1 MKKIVFF
8 AAVLAVLGLTA
19 CEKTLDVGEDNASTG
34 QVKNSVLQVRTR
46 GASGD
51 GATVAYP
58 VAVYVFEGDECK
70 ASQTIGDEGQT
81 LNIAL
86 TEGTYSVY
94 AVGGVSSSDYV
105 LPSVSDALTSSAIA
119 LQEGKVLTDLMTA
132 SATVT
137 LVDGGTNTVTLGMA
151 RKTMLIQDVTIKKV
165 PSAATAVTVTIA
177 PLWQSLTIGGTYST
191 TNGSSTIALTRQ
203 EDGRTW
209 RNSGSAYL
217 LPPSSQPASVSVNI
231 TMGGTTKTYTYST
244 SDELEAGYKINIDGT
259 YTEAVGVNL
268 TGTITGAT
276 WLGERTISFTFDED
290 GSSTSGNDNNG
301 GDNDG
306 DTQDFPLV
314 GDTYQGCY
322 VLAVTV
328 EDDGLLA
335 ELVLLSPNERAVTSA
350 SDAESALASLG
361 VDGISDWTVPTKAQM
376 DAFAAA
382 RNDVTPAPAA
392 GIYLYKNNNGVY
404 YQYNLATGATGSA
417 NYITGINLRPVAIVS
432 ITKDKTAM
440 KKYMFIAL
448 TLLVAACEKPILDED
463 VVLMNEANVILHMT
477 QYEQEAFGNS
487 GNRATTRTAT
497 DITELCSRLNIAIF
511 DDDGTKVKTVAQ
523 KEGDASFGTVALTL
537 AAGTYQLVVI
547 AHNGEGSATITS
559 TEKVTFPNNKVT
571 DTFYYYGDLVV
582 TSEVQSY
589 DLTLT
594 RAVAMFRMVLTDDE
608 IPSSVA
614 KFKFYYTG
622 GSSTFSPS
630 AGYGCVNSKQTE
642 IRTVAD
648 GVTTFDIFT
657 LPHTEEDV
665 LTKLTVTALDAN
677 DNIIKEKVFENV
689 PVSRNQVTRYT
700 GSFFGSGG
708 SGQTSDGT
716 FRLTADPDWDSVNGY
731 TF

>member
-1 MKKIVFF
+1 MKKILFF
-8 AAVLAVLGLTA
+8 ASALAVLGLTA
-19 CEKTLDVGEDNASTG
+19 CEKTLGDDIGDVGNE

-105 LPSVSDALTSSAIA
+105 LPSVSDALTTPAIA
-119 LQEGKVLTDLMTA
+119 LQEGKELTDLMTA

-151 RKTMLIQDVTIKKV
+151 RKTMMIQDVTIKKV
-165 PSAATAVTVTIA
+165 TSAATAVTVTIA

-191 TNGSSTIALTRQ
+191 TNGSSTIALIRQ

-209 RNSGSAYL
+209 RNSGSTYL

-231 TMGGTTKTYTYST
+231 TVDGTTKTYTYST

-268 TGTITGAT
+268 TGTIAGAT

-301 GDNDG
+301 GSGG
-306 DTQDFPLV
+306 DTQNFPSV

-328 EDDGLLA
+328 EDDGQSA
-335 ELVLLSPNERAVTSA
+335 EVVLLSPNERAVTSA

-382 RNDVTPAPAA
+382 RNDVTPEPA
-392 GIYLYKNNNGVY
+392 GGNYLYMNNNGNY
-404 YQYNLATGATGSA
+404 NQYNLATGATVSA
-417 NYITGINLRPVAIVS
+417 NYLTGINLRPVAIVS
-432 ITKDKTAM
+432 ITKD
-440 KKYMFIAL
+440 
-448 TLLVAACEKPILDED
+448 
-463 VVLMNEANVILHMT
+463 
-477 QYEQEAFGNS
+477 
-487 GNRATTRTAT
+487 
-497 DITELCSRLNIAIF
+497 
-511 DDDGTKVKTVAQ
+511 
-523 KEGDASFGTVALTL
+523 
-537 AAGTYQLVVI
+537 
-547 AHNGEGSATITS
+547 
-559 TEKVTFPNNKVT
+559 
-571 DTFYYYGDLVV
+571 
-582 TSEVQSY
+582 
-589 DLTLT
+589 
-594 RAVAMFRMVLTDDE
+594 
-608 IPSSVA
+608 
-614 KFKFYYTG
+614 
-622 GSSTFSPS
+622 
-630 AGYGCVNSKQTE
+630 
-642 IRTVAD
+642 
-648 GVTTFDIFT
+648 
-657 LPHTEEDV
+657 
-665 LTKLTVTALDAN
+665 
-677 DNIIKEKVFENV
+677 
-689 PVSRNQVTRYT
+689 
-700 GSFFGSGG
+700 
-708 SGQTSDGT
+708 
-716 FRLTADPDWDSVNGY
+716 
-731 TF
+731 

>member
-1 MKKIVFF
+1 MKTKSLF
-8 AAVLAVLGLTA
+8 ASVLAVLGLTA

-58 VAVYVFEGDECK
+58 VVVYVFQGDECK
-70 ASQTIGDEGQT
+70 GVQTIGDEGQT
-81 LNIAL
+81 LNIGL

-94 AVGGVSSSDYV
+94 AVGGASASDYV
-105 LPSVSDALTSSAIA
+105 LPTVSDALTTSAMA
-119 LQEGKVLTDLMTA
+119 LREGKKLTDLMTA

-137 LVDGGTNTVTLGMA
+137 LVDGGTNTVTLGMT
-151 RKTMLIQDVTIKKV
+151 RKTMMIQDVTIKKV

-191 TNGSSTIALTRQ
+191 TNGSSTITLTKQ

-301 GDNDG
+301 GSGG
-306 DTQDFPLV
+306 DTQDFPSV

-328 EDDGLLA
+328 ENDEQSA
-335 ELVLLSPNERAVTSA
+335 EVMLLSPNERAVTSA
-350 SDAESALASLG
+350 SDAESSLASLG

-382 RNDVTPAPAA
+382 RNDVTPAPA
-392 GIYLYKNNNGVY
+392 GGNYLYKNNNGNY
-404 YQYNLATGATGSA
+404 NQYTLVTGATGSA

-432 ITKDKTAM
+432 ITKD
-440 KKYMFIAL
+440 
-448 TLLVAACEKPILDED
+448 
-463 VVLMNEANVILHMT
+463 
-477 QYEQEAFGNS
+477 
-487 GNRATTRTAT
+487 
-497 DITELCSRLNIAIF
+497 
-511 DDDGTKVKTVAQ
+511 
-523 KEGDASFGTVALTL
+523 
-537 AAGTYQLVVI
+537 
-547 AHNGEGSATITS
+547 
-559 TEKVTFPNNKVT
+559 
-571 DTFYYYGDLVV
+571 
-582 TSEVQSY
+582 
-589 DLTLT
+589 
-594 RAVAMFRMVLTDDE
+594 
-608 IPSSVA
+608 
-614 KFKFYYTG
+614 
-622 GSSTFSPS
+622 
-630 AGYGCVNSKQTE
+630 
-642 IRTVAD
+642 
-648 GVTTFDIFT
+648 
-657 LPHTEEDV
+657 
-665 LTKLTVTALDAN
+665 
-677 DNIIKEKVFENV
+677 
-689 PVSRNQVTRYT
+689 
-700 GSFFGSGG
+700 
-708 SGQTSDGT
+708 
-716 FRLTADPDWDSVNGY
+716 
-731 TF
+731 

>member
-1 MKKIVFF
+1 MKTKTLF
-8 AAVLAVLGLTA
+8 ASALAVLGLTA
-19 CEKTLDVGEDNASTG
+19 CEKGLVDEAAVSTTG
-34 QVKNSVLQVRTR
+34 QVGNSVLQVRTR

-94 AVGGVSSSDYV
+94 AVGGVPASDYV
-105 LPSVSDALTSSAIA
+105 LPSVSDALTTSAIA
-119 LQEGKVLTDLMTA
+119 LQEGKELTDLMTA
-132 SATVT
+132 SVTVT
-137 LVDGGTNTVTLGMA
+137 LVDGGMNTVTLGMA

-231 TMGGTTKTYTYST
+231 TVGGTTKTYTYNT
-244 SDELEAGYKINIDGT
+244 SDEMEAGYKINIDGT

-301 GDNDG
+301 GSGG
-306 DTQDFPLV
+306 DTQDFPSV

-328 EDDGLLA
+328 ENDGQSA
-335 ELVLLSPNERAVTSA
+335 EVVLLSPNEQAVTSA

-361 VDGISDWTVPTKAQM
+361 VDGISDWTVPTKAQV

-392 GIYLYKNNNGVY
+392 GTYLYKNNNGVY
-404 YQYNLATGATGSA
+404 YQYNLATGPAGSA

-432 ITKDKTAM
+432 ITKD
-440 KKYMFIAL
+440 
-448 TLLVAACEKPILDED
+448 
-463 VVLMNEANVILHMT
+463 
-477 QYEQEAFGNS
+477 
-487 GNRATTRTAT
+487 
-497 DITELCSRLNIAIF
+497 
-511 DDDGTKVKTVAQ
+511 
-523 KEGDASFGTVALTL
+523 
-537 AAGTYQLVVI
+537 
-547 AHNGEGSATITS
+547 
-559 TEKVTFPNNKVT
+559 
-571 DTFYYYGDLVV
+571 
-582 TSEVQSY
+582 
-589 DLTLT
+589 
-594 RAVAMFRMVLTDDE
+594 
-608 IPSSVA
+608 
-614 KFKFYYTG
+614 
-622 GSSTFSPS
+622 
-630 AGYGCVNSKQTE
+630 
-642 IRTVAD
+642 
-648 GVTTFDIFT
+648 
-657 LPHTEEDV
+657 
-665 LTKLTVTALDAN
+665 
-677 DNIIKEKVFENV
+677 
-689 PVSRNQVTRYT
+689 
-700 GSFFGSGG
+700 
-708 SGQTSDGT
+708 
-716 FRLTADPDWDSVNGY
+716 
-731 TF
+731 